1 MSSPEAPVSREV
13 QRALYTHV
21 DRCFPVHDKSFVEL
35 EGHPLLG
42 RLPHLRIA
50 RIAPSYAS
58 EPWAFLSVGGWV
70 LGRGAGGGTELLL
83 LAEDAGEAHA
93 RTLADA
99 LLQLEDHP
107 VEPGVFVRLPGGWV
121 PGSACDHGLV
131 TLPYPYG
138 PVLESVPDS
147 PLPVRVLWL
156 CPITS
161 AEVAFGRARGL
172 EALEQRLEGMNFQD
186 PRRPSRA

>member
-1 MSSPEAPVSREV
+1 MQRSRSVSTKAV

-21 DRCFPVHDKSFVEL
+21 DRCFPVHDKAMIAL
-35 EGHPLLG
+35 EGHPVLAS
-42 RLPHLRIA
+42 LPHLRVA
-50 RIAPSYAS
+50 RIAPSYGS
-58 EPWAFLSVGGWV
+58 EPWAFLTLGGWA
-70 LGRGAGGGTELLL
+70 LGREAGGGTELLL
-83 LAEDAGEAHA
+83 LAEDDREVHA

-99 LLQLEDHP
+99 LLQLEEHP
-107 VEPGVFVRLPGGWV
+107 VAPGAFVRLPGGWL

-138 PVLESVPDS
+138 PVLEEVRDS

-156 CPITS
+156 CPVTA
-161 AEVAFGRARGL
+161 AEVALGRTQGL

-186 PRRPSRA
+186 PQRPSRA